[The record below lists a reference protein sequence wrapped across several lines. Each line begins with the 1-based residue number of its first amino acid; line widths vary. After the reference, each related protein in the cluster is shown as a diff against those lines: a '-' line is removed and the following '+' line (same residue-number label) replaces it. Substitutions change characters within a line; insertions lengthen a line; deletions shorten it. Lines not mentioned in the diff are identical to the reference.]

1 VLPRRHWS
9 ALKTQQGDQGAR
21 ALLRGTAA
29 TLVDMPEAAL
39 DIDTPADLRKLRARA
54 PADVARD
61 V

>member
-1 VLPRRHWS
+1 
-9 ALKTQQGDQGAR
+9 LKTQQGDQGAR

-39 DIDTPADLRKLRARA
+39 DIDTPADLGKLRARA